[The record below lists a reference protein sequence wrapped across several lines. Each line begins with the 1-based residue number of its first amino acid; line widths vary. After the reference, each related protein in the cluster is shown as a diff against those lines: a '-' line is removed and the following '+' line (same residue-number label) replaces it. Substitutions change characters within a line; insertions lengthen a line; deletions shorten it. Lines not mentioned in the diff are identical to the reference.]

1 MCDGPSVYCVYCVY
15 TECILCDGP
24 SVYCASQGVGHFAW
38 ALGVAFE
45 AKLLKAVF
53 PLLAAAASHHSTVS
67 DAAMATLERVC
78 AACAY
83 PSLRFAFLPP
93 RLVFSL
99 CTV

>member
-1 MCDGPSVYCVYCVY
+1 ML
-15 TECILCDGP
+15 LCRGHPTGVQAEIEFDGP

-53 PLLAAAASHHSTVS
+53 PLLAAAASRHSSVS

-78 AACAY
+78 CVCIPLSQVCLCAT
-83 PSLRFAFLPP
+83 SSCFF
-93 RLVFSL
+93 VVHS
-99 CTV
+99 VDV